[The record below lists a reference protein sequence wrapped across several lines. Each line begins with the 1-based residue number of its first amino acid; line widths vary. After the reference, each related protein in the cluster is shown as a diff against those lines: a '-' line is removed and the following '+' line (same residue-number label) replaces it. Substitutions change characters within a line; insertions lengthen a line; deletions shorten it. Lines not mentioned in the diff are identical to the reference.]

1 VLAALAAGCATPGA
15 PQQSIPD
22 GVGDARFLSVANDA
36 RGSLIVGSKAGIWIS
51 RDVGRTWKY
60 IHPVPRDT
68 TAIAYGR
75 SRVFVARGKAYERR
89 DGSLTRVFG
98 GTVAWPFG
106 GSVTALAS
114 EPRGRRLWAVTH
126 LPQLALAYSND
137 DGLHWYGRPATGLCP
152 RPRAIAASPPA
163 RRDGMP
169 VLYVACGVRGLQ
181 RSDDLGISFHTVEEA
196 PWTVLDV
203 STALSVPGG
212 VAIVTPIVR
221 VSRDGGATWLD
232 SGLSA
237 KRVALDPRN
246 RRLVFAIAE
255 NGRLFTSVDGGRKF

>member
-1 VLAALAAGCATPGA
+1 MLAALAAGCATPGA

-36 RGSLIVGSKAGIWIS
+36 RGSLIVGSTAGIWIS

-60 IHPVPRDT
+60 VHPVPRDT

-75 SRVFVARGKAYERR
+75 SRVFVARGKVYERR
-89 DGSLTRVFG
+89 DGSLTRIFG
-98 GTVAWPFG
+98 GTVPWPFG
-106 GSVTALAS
+106 GTVTALAS
-114 EPRGRRLWAVTH
+114 EPRGSRLWAVTH

-163 RRDGMP
+163 RRHGTP

-203 STALSVPGG
+203 STALSVPGA

-255 NGRLFTSVDGGRKF
+255 NGRLFTSVDGGRTF